1 MRNKPELI
9 VFSQN
14 LMGGGSSFHR
24 NMLANKPDE
33 FFDIKCIY
41 LDPLHWAAAR
51 STDLVLKENDL
62 IFAFDDEPEYET
74 AKNLSQHI
82 SNRKGAI
89 VANLP
94 QELQSLNFFWKPRK
108 TVYFICHDIGFL
120 YLCKKYDYLIDVF
133 IAHNEQVYQDII
145 KLLPHRKKEVYFIQ
159 HGVALQNFSK
169 PENLNENLNIVFLAR
184 HVKIKG
190 IYDLPKIDDDLK
202 SKNIKVNWTILGD
215 GEERENFIETV
226 KNRNNFTFQIP
237 RNTDEII
244 EILKKQDI
252 YILPSSHDGLPV
264 SMLEAMSVGCVP
276 IIYNFSEG
284 IKKVVTPEIGAVLE
298 LNNFLGISE
307 FIQKLHLD
315 RSLLS
320 QMSLNGIKKVKF
332 EFDIRKQANEYFK
345 LYKNFEKL
353 KSRKLSLRKIE
364 NRYPHNKYVILTIRI
379 LRKIKSR
386 L

>member
-1 MRNKPELI
+1 M
-9 VFSQN
+9 
-14 LMGGGSSFHR
+14 
-24 NMLANKPDE
+24 
-33 FFDIKCIY
+33 
-41 LDPLHWAAAR
+41 
-51 STDLVLKENDL
+51 
-62 IFAFDDEPEYET
+62 
-74 AKNLSQHI
+74 
-82 SNRKGAI
+82 
-89 VANLP
+89 
-94 QELQSLNFFWKPRK
+94 
-108 TVYFICHDIGFL
+108 
-120 YLCKKYDYLIDVF
+120 
-133 IAHNEQVYQDII
+133 
-145 KLLPHRKKEVYFIQ
+145 
-159 HGVALQNFSK
+159 
-169 PENLNENLNIVFLAR
+169 
-184 HVKIKG
+184 
-190 IYDLPKIDDDLK
+190 
-202 SKNIKVNWTILGD
+202 GD

-237 RNTDEII
+237 KNTDEII

-379 LRKIKSR
+379 LRKIKYS

>member
-1 MRNKPELI
+1 
-9 VFSQN
+9 
-14 LMGGGSSFHR
+14 MGGGSSFHR

-237 RNTDEII
+237 KNTDEII